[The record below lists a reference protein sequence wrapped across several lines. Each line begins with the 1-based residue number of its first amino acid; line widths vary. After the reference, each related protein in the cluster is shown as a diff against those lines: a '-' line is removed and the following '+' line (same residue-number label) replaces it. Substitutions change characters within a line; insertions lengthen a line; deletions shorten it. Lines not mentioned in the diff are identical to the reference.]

1 MFSQIISSSDIDSNI
16 IKTFP
21 SRCFPGRLTQ
31 KKKKKRS
38 SLFPSFQ
45 GSFSFGSLD
54 LGCVQ
59 VHEKERR
66 LPFGKL
72 YLIL

>member
-1 MFSQIISSSDIDSNI
+1 MFSQIISSFDTDSNI

-21 SRCFPGRLTQ
+21 PRCFPGRLTH
-31 KKKKKRS
+31 KRS
-38 SLFPSFQ
+38 SLFPSSQ
-45 GSFSFGSLD
+45 GSFSFGTLG

>member
-1 MFSQIISSSDIDSNI
+1 MFSQIISSFDIDSNI
-16 IKTFP
+16 TKTFP
-21 SRCFPGRLTQ
+21 PRCFPGRLTY
-31 KKKKKRS
+31 KRS
-38 SLFPSFQ
+38 LLFPSLQ
-45 GSFSFGSLD
+45 GSFSFGTLD